1 MNAKLRKWMPIALCC
16 LPGVAVAA
24 VVGVGIAAGGA
35 AFGTWLG
42 GPLGL
47 GLIALAVLAC
57 PLSMG
62 LMMRRQRAASQNPT
76 SGINAPMMADCCA
89 PGTTIAS
96 SEAQASA
103 DRLAELRAKRE
114 ALEHELAEMQQSPA

>member
-24 VVGVGIAAGGA
+24 IVGIGVAAGGA

-47 GLIALAVLAC
+47 GLIALAMLAC
-57 PLSMG
+57 PISMG
-62 LMMRRQRAASQNPT
+62 LTMRRQRGATQQQNSAPGASQ
-76 SGINAPMMADCCA
+76 AVPMASCCL
-89 PGTTIAS
+89 PGEET
-96 SEAQASA
+96 SA
-103 DRLAELRAKRE
+103 DQLVALRARRE
-114 ALEHELAEMQQSPA
+114 VLEREVAEMQAR